1 MYRKGVFLFQEALRT
16 LRRHKGVTALSVV
29 IMSLSLL
36 MLAVFLLATDN
47 LLRFVGEAQ
56 HEMKVY
62 VYLDDRVSSAG
73 MERLNREILS
83 QEGVASVVFIS
94 KAEALADFRNQLGEE
109 AELVD
114 ALDTNPLPNAFWVT
128 PRNDYRNEA
137 SMSSLAGSIGSLNG
151 VEEVRYGKEFLE
163 RFSSIVRGVYYVDM
177 IVGFIVILSAIFII
191 SNAVRLTVISRRRN
205 IQILKLVG
213 ATNRFITM
221 PFLIEGAF
229 QGGVAAVLSLLLLF
243 IVTTLSQRVVPDLH
257 FFTADKAGVFLI
269 TCVLIGSIGSLTAL
283 RRYLGMETR

>member
-1 MYRKGVFLFQEALRT
+1 MYRKGVFLVQEAMRT

-56 HEMKVY
+56 QDMKIY
-62 VYLDDRVSSAG
+62 VYLNDRVSSAG

-83 QEGVASVVFIS
+83 QDGVASVVFIS
-94 KAEALADFRNQLGEE
+94 KSEALVDFRKQLGDD

-114 ALDTNPLPNAFWVT
+114 VLDTNPLPNAFWVT
-128 PRNDYRNEA
+128 PRAEHRNEK
-137 SMSSLAGSIGSLNG
+137 SMATLAGSIEQLNG
-151 VEEVRYGKEFLE
+151 VEEVRYGREFLE
-163 RFSSIVRGVYYVDM
+163 KFSAIVRGVYYVDM

-191 SNAVRLTVISRRRN
+191 SNAVRLTIISRRKS
-205 IQILKLVG
+205 IDILKLVG
-213 ATNRFITM
+213 ATNRFITA

-229 QGGVAAVLSLLLLF
+229 QGGVAAVLSLVLLSV
-243 IVTTLSQRVVPDLH
+243 VTAFSRRVVPDLH
-257 FFTADKAGVFLI
+257 FFTADKAFVYLF
-269 TCVLIGSIGSLTAL
+269 TCILIGSIGSFAAL
-283 RRYLGMETR
+283 RRYLRMETR